1 MSDLLAIIGGTG
13 LDLRSSF
20 ADARDEVVS
29 TRWGNAFATH
39 VHHQGRQLVFL
50 HRHTPAPG
58 TKLPPHAVNY
68 RANIAALKSLGVS
81 AIFAS
86 FAVGSL
92 RPEWAAG
99 TLVSL
104 TDFVDFTSNRNPT
117 FFNDRAVHADMTDPY
132 CPRLRAL
139 LRESAA
145 DLNHALNDGG
155 IYLCANGPRFESPA
169 EIRVF
174 SQWADVVGMT
184 GCPEIA
190 LAREA
195 NIAYA
200 GVAIVTNFAAGLLPQ
215 PLSQTEVLDAM
226 RLALPRVREI
236 FLDAARSYRDD
247 ATAPSRRVTE
257 EYGFPDVLD

>member
-1 MSDLLAIIGGTG
+1 MNDLLAIIGGTG
-13 LDLRSSF
+13 LDLRDSF
-20 ADARDEVVS
+20 PDARDETVS
-29 TRWGNAFATH
+29 TRWGDAFITRVQH
-39 VHHQGRQLVFL
+39 NESELVFL

-58 TKLPPHAVNY
+58 VHLPPHAVNY

-92 RPEWAAG
+92 RRDWSPG
-99 TLVSL
+99 TLAL
-104 TDFVDFTSNRNPT
+104 LDDFVDFTSGRATT
-117 FFNDRAVHADMTDPY
+117 FFDDRAVHCDMTTPY
-132 CPRLRAL
+132 CPQLRAL

-145 DLNHALNDGG
+145 DFQIEIQDGAV
-155 IYLCANGPRFESPA
+155 YLCANGPRFETPA
-169 EIRVF
+169 EIRF
-174 SQWADVVGMT
+174 FAQMADVVGMT

-195 NIAYA
+195 NLAYA

-215 PLSQTEVLDAM
+215 PLTQAEVLDAM
-226 RLALPRVREI
+226 KLALPRVREL

-247 ATAPSRRVTE
+247 ASAPSRRVTE
-257 EYGFPDVLD
+257 EYGFPAVV